1 MADRKSANSE
11 KASRVQAM
19 RHEALAYQVSS
30 GPQMNDSQILISRT
44 EAMRLEAV
52 RSQIESGG
60 AGDSPFVAGALMGEL
75 DCMVE
80 LEILKQQKGEK
91 KCVSKL

>member
-1 MADRKSANSE
+1 
-11 KASRVQAM
+11 
-19 RHEALAYQVSS
+19 
-30 GPQMNDSQILISRT
+30 MNESQILISRT

-60 AGDSPFVAGALMGEL
+60 AGDSPFISGALMGEL
-75 DCMVE
+75 DWMVE